1 MRLYK
6 LNKTVL
12 SLKNNPA
19 QFLNGLTTNTLD
31 EPQNAFLNIHGRI
44 VAVFDQIKIND
55 DEFWIILQKLTIE
68 AVLKHI
74 DSYAKLSKV
83 EIQELEN
90 YVYFDLED
98 HSDIASE
105 FECVIP
111 QKKGRL
117 IVTDKKLEATVSKE
131 EFTLFRLRNNI
142 PMQGIDFKND
152 FVLNVGEKGLVSF
165 TKGCFLGQEPVS
177 KVHNRSRSTWQLV
190 VEYEDQ
196 CEEEL
201 KRKMTSKVLDQD
213 ARRMIG
219 FVFKRND

>member
-1 MRLYK
+1 MKLYR

-12 SLKNNPA
+12 SLKNNPS

-55 DEFWIILQKLTIE
+55 NEFWIILQRPTID

-74 DSYAKLSKV
+74 DSYAKLSQI
-83 EIQELEN
+83 EIQELESH
-90 YVYFDLED
+90 VYFDLD
-98 HSDIASE
+98 NHSDIASE
-105 FECVIP
+105 SECVIS

-117 IVTDKKLEATVSKE
+117 IVTNNKLATAVSEE

-142 PMQGIDFKND
+142 PMQGIDFND
-152 FVLNVGEKGLVSF
+152 DFILNVGEKGLVSF
-165 TKGCFLGQEPVS
+165 AKGCFLGQEPVS
-177 KVHNRSRSTWQLV
+177 KVHNRSRPTWQLV

-201 KRKMTSKVLDQD
+201 KQKMTSKVLDQD
-213 ARRMIG
+213 VGRILG